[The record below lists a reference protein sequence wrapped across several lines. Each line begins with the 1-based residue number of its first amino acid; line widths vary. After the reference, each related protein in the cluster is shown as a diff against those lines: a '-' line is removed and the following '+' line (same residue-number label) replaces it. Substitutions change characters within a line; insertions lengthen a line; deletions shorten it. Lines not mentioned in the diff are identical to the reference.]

1 MLVLGRGIGLLSVSL
16 DTEPL
21 LLPGQ
26 PCGCQPQPPGLLTS
40 PSRLTLPAGELGI
53 LGQKKAV
60 AVQPVEQTLLKAL
73 PN

>member
-1 MLVLGRGIGLLSVSL
+1 MLRAEAQGLLAVFL
-16 DTEPL
+16 DTEQL
-21 LLPGQ
+21 LLSGQ

-40 PSRLTLPAGELGI
+40 HSRLTLPAGEVGI

-60 AVQPVEQTLLKAL
+60 AVQPLEQTMLKAL